1 MDTTATNGAI
11 RAKGALSA
19 LSFAAILPPRL
30 LLAHALCSQLDR
42 CHTHVRPTNFFFVNG
57 DGLSSS
63 SVARKGLIVAVSC
76 AQRRG

>member
-19 LSFAAILPPRL
+19 LSFAAISPPRL
-30 LLAHALCSQLDR
+30 LLAHVLCSQLDR
-42 CHTHVRPTNFFFVNG
+42 CHTHVRPTNVFFFVNG

-63 SVARKGLIVAVSC
+63 SVAVAASC
-76 AQRRG
+76 AQRGG